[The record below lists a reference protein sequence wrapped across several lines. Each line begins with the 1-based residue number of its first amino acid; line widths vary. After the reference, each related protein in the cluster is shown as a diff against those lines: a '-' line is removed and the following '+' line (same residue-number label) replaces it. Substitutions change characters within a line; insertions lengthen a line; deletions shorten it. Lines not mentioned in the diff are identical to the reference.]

1 MGTFRHGNVCSGCDE
16 GRHGVLSTASACHVS
31 GCHACWLRVME

>member
-1 MGTFRHGNVCSGCDE
+1 METFVLAVTGG
-16 GRHGVLSTASACHVS
+16 GRHGVSSTASACHVS